1 MRAWLVLALSGLMLV
16 ACSDSPPPTKTV
28 FDGQTEALKKA
39 RAAEAKVQE
48 SADRLRQTVDTATNP
63 PAPSD

>member
-1 MRAWLVLALSGLMLV
+1 MRAWLVLAMSGLMLA

-28 FDGQTEALKKA
+28 FDGQTDALKKA
-39 RAAEAKVQE
+39 RAAETKIQE